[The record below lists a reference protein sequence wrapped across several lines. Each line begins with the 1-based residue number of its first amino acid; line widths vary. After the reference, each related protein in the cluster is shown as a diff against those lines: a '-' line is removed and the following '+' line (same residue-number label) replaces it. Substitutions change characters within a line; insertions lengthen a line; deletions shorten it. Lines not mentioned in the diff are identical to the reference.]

1 MSPVTHMPAGTP
13 KGGQFASAK
22 GGASFGKPVTAVV
35 SNKAVWTD
43 QGATHPK
50 VEITDAE
57 VGAFTKEMGKE
68 MSKESLAAV
77 AGLDETYT
85 VNEMTIRG
93 TEGVVS
99 ISASVSGDKVHI
111 VREIDLKNN
120 RIINSNMYI
129 EKDSRGQG
137 IGTKMLVDQVRSA
150 SDQGFDSIHLRAAGS
165 GPGERSWG
173 EQHGTVGYY
182 TWARLGFVP
191 DRAPNVYAGA
201 GKRVSVN
208 TTRAMATSQGRA
220 WWKKNGGAF
229 DGTFDLKK
237 GSTSRRVLDAY
248 AKEKGL

>member
-1 MSPVTHMPAGTP
+1 MSGKPQPRVPAGSSA
-13 KGGQFASAK
+13 GGQFGSGGGGGG
-22 GGASFGKPVTAVV
+22 GGAKFSKF
-35 SNKAVWTD
+35 
-43 QGATHPK
+43 
-50 VEITDAE
+50 ITDDEGNFLSDDE
-57 VGAFTKEMGKE
+57 VKAKTKEMGKE

-99 ISASVSGDKVHI
+99 IHARVGDKVHI

-120 RIINSNMYI
+120 RIINSNMSI
-129 EKDSRGQG
+129 EKDFRGQG
-137 IGTKMLVDQVRSA
+137 IGTKMLVDQVRAA

-191 DRAPNVYAGA
+191 DRAPNVYAGV